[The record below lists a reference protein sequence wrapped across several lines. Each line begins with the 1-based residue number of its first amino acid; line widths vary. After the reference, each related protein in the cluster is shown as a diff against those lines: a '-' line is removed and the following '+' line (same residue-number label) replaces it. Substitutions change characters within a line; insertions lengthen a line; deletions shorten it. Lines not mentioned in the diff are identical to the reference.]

1 MLMKYSQEKIILVLF
16 IDTNSIYQ
24 YPNMHRIRGFP
35 IRVKIIIFETFFSLQ
50 LAIPQLDT

>member
-1 MLMKYSQEKIILVLF
+1 MKYSQEKIILVLF

>member
-16 IDTNSIYQ
+16 IDTNSIYL
-24 YPNMHRIRGFP
+24 YSNMHRIRGFP
-35 IRVKIIIFETFFSLQ
+35 IRVKIIIFKTFFSLQ